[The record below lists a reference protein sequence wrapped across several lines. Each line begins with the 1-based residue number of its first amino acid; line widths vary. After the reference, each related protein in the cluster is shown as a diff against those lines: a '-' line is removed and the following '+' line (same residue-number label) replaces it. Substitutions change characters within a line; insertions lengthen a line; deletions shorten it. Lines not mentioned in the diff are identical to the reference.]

1 MGNADDRSQSR
12 PRRPWHNPNFNLG
25 TLLSG
30 VLAAIVGVTWLVGL
44 ESTSDK
50 RWELYEAHRAADKEL
65 DARAEKDLDRRLA
78 AIEASLLSRHGKIED
93 GRRSPAAFSP
103 FSPVIDGV
111 EQ

>member
-65 DARAEKDLDRRLA
+65 HRAYTYAVRLWRLGRLGHR
-78 AIEASLLSRHGKIED
+78 EDVHSRAVAKRPEG
-93 GRRSPAAFSP
+93 GSVVRPPVRSHL
-103 FSPVIDGV
+103 V
-111 EQ
+111 